1 MSARDEGEARRA
13 TPIWLLRIVPPS
25 GWGRI
30 ATSIAILALMLGW
43 FWVAGAFEPDAVDAS
58 PSAALFFATILAY
71 IIPVFKFIT
80 EQTERAF
87 DQLAPHLDA
96 EPATLRAWRA
106 GIREKPAR
114 WHLVTLVL
122 GLAAWAAHTLLLH
135 GTSPRM
141 VQSSMT
147 DPTRFAFVFAP
158 LLVWV
163 SMITAIGGLIDNA
176 LLFRRLVTRTRID
189 LLAPSPLTAFG
200 RVAAIST
207 LAMIGA
213 QAAFPLLWVDTDA
226 AVVTS
231 VPGLIATGAA
241 MVALFVLPILPAHRA
256 IVAAKRMELER
267 INTRIAA
274 VRNEVE
280 RLEPHLVY
288 RREIARVNDWPFD
301 SNIVTRLAFY
311 LFIPP
316 LTWLGAAVL
325 DVFVERM
332 M

>member
-1 MSARDEGEARRA
+1 MSARDEGEVRR
-13 TPIWLLRIVPPS
+13 TSPIWLLKIVPPS

-96 EPATLRAWRA
+96 EPAMLRAWRA

-114 WHLVTLVL
+114 WHVVTLAL

-135 GTSPRM
+135 GASPRM
-141 VQSSMT
+141 VQSSMA
-147 DPTRFAFVFAP
+147 DATRFAFVFAP

-200 RVAAIST
+200 RVAAI
-207 LAMIGA
+207 
-213 QAAFPLLWVDTDA
+213 
-226 AVVTS
+226 
-231 VPGLIATGAA
+231 
-241 MVALFVLPILPAHRA
+241 
-256 IVAAKRMELER
+256 
-267 INTRIAA
+267 
-274 VRNEVE
+274 
-280 RLEPHLVY
+280 
-288 RREIARVNDWPFD
+288 
-301 SNIVTRLAFY
+301 
-311 LFIPP
+311 
-316 LTWLGAAVL
+316 
-325 DVFVERM
+325 
-332 M
+332 